1 MDIYVN
7 QRTIGSL
14 GLVKEKLYGN
24 GKLFFTMLFFLDQS
38 QATNNAVIYTNT
50 VMNKLKQLKSL
61 QKDYI
66 CQLLLK

>member
-38 QATNNAVIYTNT
+38 QATNNAVIYANT